1 VSDFT
6 DAISAIRSASDLTEA
21 TFLQIGQA
29 LESSAGILAKLTS
42 SFEAVLTEL
51 TGEHLGQ
58 ALRALSETAARVKV
72 LGRNQSGESARLE
85 QMRCLIGSIGERITR
100 MKTSLK
106 DVESLAVNSKIA
118 AAAIRAPGTDFTTF
132 ADDVGRTLDVTR
144 TTFDRLGAELDI
156 LRQQVTAAHS
166 GHVSFETHR
175 HEAAH
180 SIMERLSETVKSLAL
195 QHQRAAR
202 ASLEVRLGS
211 ARIHQRT
218 CNAILALQIG
228 DATRQRLEH
237 ADHALELVAATRGQR
252 DPVEGHPA
260 LDEDEQWSFIMAA
273 HRLQSAQLSDAARNF
288 GREVANITEA
298 LNSLAAEAQALPTLG
313 DAAYGATDRRGG
325 TFLAELEAQ
334 VGEALALLE
343 GFQSARAEVASVM
356 KSVSDAS
363 ASLCG
368 HLRTVQSLE
377 SDIRIMGLNTTLKCA
392 RVGRDGLALGIIA
405 QELRSYANGF
415 AKDAGTLM
423 REIQNLA
430 NITGSL
436 AGVTEAEQSHLIL
449 DGTQAMQDSLA
460 TLRRMGQSLDVALV
474 DLRRDS
480 DSVVAVLVVSIGDF
494 AAQNEIESVLRGVAG
509 HLAELLP
516 AGFLNLTN
524 LTPGVEQMLELMAS
538 VYTMANERMLHD
550 RILGRTS
557 QSAVVPE
564 TAPGSELEDF
574 LF

>member
-1 VSDFT
+1 
-6 DAISAIRSASDLTEA
+6 
-21 TFLQIGQA
+21 
-29 LESSAGILAKLTS
+29 
-42 SFEAVLTEL
+42 
-51 TGEHLGQ
+51 
-58 ALRALSETAARVKV
+58 
-72 LGRNQSGESARLE
+72 
-85 QMRCLIGSIGERITR
+85 
-100 MKTSLK
+100 
-106 DVESLAVNSKIA
+106 
-118 AAAIRAPGTDFTTF
+118 
-132 ADDVGRTLDVTR
+132 
-144 TTFDRLGAELDI
+144 
-156 LRQQVTAAHS
+156 
-166 GHVSFETHR
+166 
-175 HEAAH
+175 
-180 SIMERLSETVKSLAL
+180 
-195 QHQRAAR
+195 
-202 ASLEVRLGS
+202 
-211 ARIHQRT
+211 
-218 CNAILALQIG
+218 
-228 DATRQRLEH
+228 
-237 ADHALELVAATRGQR
+237 
-252 DPVEGHPA
+252 
-260 LDEDEQWSFIMAA
+260 
-273 HRLQSAQLSDAARNF
+273 
-288 GREVANITEA
+288 
-298 LNSLAAEAQALPTLG
+298 
-313 DAAYGATDRRGG
+313 
-325 TFLAELEAQ
+325 
-334 VGEALALLE
+334 
-343 GFQSARAEVASVM
+343 
-356 KSVSDAS
+356 
-363 ASLCG
+363 
-368 HLRTVQSLE
+368 
-377 SDIRIMGLNTTLKCA
+377 
-392 RVGRDGLALGIIA
+392 LGIIA

-480 DSVVAVLVVSIGDF
+480 DSVVALLVVSIGDF